1 MCVLYFGLFKSF
13 VKLRLSKILVLNK
26 VLTFRNHKQNSERI
40 DEIVQ
45 LQVGS
50 RKQIVFVGLHLYS
63 RMFLLLY
70 KILLIEF
77 LRKAPQVSPVLRV
90 THPEAPSRV

>member
-50 RKQIVFVGLHLYS
+50 RIVFVGLHFYS